1 MSQQMPPQGPY
12 GQPAPSQG
20 AQGGP
25 LPQRAQARLNSMRGD
40 ARHRG
45 LSTSDLSINEFVLTR
60 EAGFEPLGLVM
71 GSSIYHVG
79 WQAMKWNTS
88 QEVTILTQAMFNA
101 RELAM
106 ERMIEEANILGADG
120 IVGVHL
126 AINNQEW
133 ETELAEFVA
142 VGTAIR
148 ARNGKSYRNAQ
159 GRPFTS
165 DLSGQDFWTLLQGGY
180 LPVGMVMGNCVYHIA
195 HMGMGQWYKQIGRN
209 VEMSIYT
216 QGVYEAR
223 ELAMERMQAEA
234 TALQATNI
242 VGVSISQDNY
252 EWESHVI
259 EFFTL
264 GTAVIPMATDHAM
277 PTPSLTLPLNG

>member
-1 MSQQMPPQGPY
+1 
-12 GQPAPSQG
+12 
-20 AQGGP
+20 
-25 LPQRAQARLNSMRGD
+25 MRGD

-45 LSTSDLSINEFVLTR
+45 LSTSDLSINEFVLTG

-79 WQAMKWNTS
+79 WQAMKWNQS

-106 ERMIEEANILGADG
+106 TRMVEEANILGADG

-126 AINNQEW
+126 EITNQEW

-165 DLSGQDFWTLLQGGY
+165 DLSGQDFWTLLQSGY
-180 LPVGMVMGNCVYHIA
+180 MPAGMVMGNCVYHIA
-195 HMGMGQWYKQIGRN
+195 HLGMAQ
-209 VEMSIYT
+209 
-216 QGVYEAR
+216 
-223 ELAMERMQAEA
+223 
-234 TALQATNI
+234 
-242 VGVSISQDNY
+242 
-252 EWESHVI
+252 
-259 EFFTL
+259 
-264 GTAVIPMATDHAM
+264 
-277 PTPSLTLPLNG
+277 

>member
-1 MSQQMPPQGPY
+1 
-12 GQPAPSQG
+12 
-20 AQGGP
+20 
-25 LPQRAQARLNSMRGD
+25 MRGD

-60 EAGFEPLGLVM
+60 EAGFEPLGMVM
-71 GSSIYHVG
+71 GTSIYHVG
-79 WQAMKWNTS
+79 WQAMKWNQS

-106 ERMIEEANILGADG
+106 ARMVEEANILGADG

-126 AINNQEW
+126 EITNQEW
-133 ETELAEFVA
+133 ENELSEFVA

-165 DLSGQDFWTLLQGGY
+165 DLSGQDFWTLLQSGY
-180 LPVGMVMGNCVYHIA
+180 LPVGMVMGNCVFHIA
-195 HMGMGQWYKQIGRN
+195 HLGMAQWYKQIGRN

-234 TALQATNI
+234 AVLQATNI

-252 EWESHVI
+252 MWESHII

-264 GTAVIPMATDHAM
+264 GTAVIPLATDHTI

>member
-40 ARHRG
+40 GRHRG

-106 ERMIEEANILGADG
+106 ERMQAEAMGVAAQGVVGMRVQERSHGWGSHIIE
-120 IVGVHL
+120 
-126 AINNQEW
+126 
-133 ETELAEFVA
+133 FFA
-142 VGTAIR
+142 VGTAIV
-148 ARNGKSYRNAQ
+148 
-159 GRPFTS
+159 PIS
-165 DLSGQDFWTLLQGGY
+165 DEHKV
-180 LPVGMVMGNCVYHIA
+180 PA
-195 HMGMGQWYKQIGRN
+195 P
-209 VEMSIYT
+209 
-216 QGVYEAR
+216 A
-223 ELAMERMQAEA
+223 
-234 TALQATNI
+234 
-242 VGVSISQDNY
+242 
-252 EWESHVI
+252 
-259 EFFTL
+259 FTL
-264 GTAVIPMATDHAM
+264 
-277 PTPSLTLPLNG
+277 SLNDQS

>member
-12 GQPAPSQG
+12 GQPVPSQG
-20 AQGGP
+20 VQGGP

-79 WQAMKWNTS
+79 WQAMKWNSS
-88 QEVTILTQAMFNA
+88 QEVTILTQAMFN
-101 RELAM
+101 
-106 ERMIEEANILGADG
+106 
-120 IVGVHL
+120 
-126 AINNQEW
+126 
-133 ETELAEFVA
+133 
-142 VGTAIR
+142 
-148 ARNGKSYRNAQ
+148 
-159 GRPFTS
+159 
-165 DLSGQDFWTLLQGGY
+165 
-180 LPVGMVMGNCVYHIA
+180 
-195 HMGMGQWYKQIGRN
+195 
-209 VEMSIYT
+209 
-216 QGVYEAR
+216 AR

-242 VGVSISQDNY
+242 VGVSFSQDNY

-264 GTAVIPMATDHAM
+264 GTAVIPMATDHAL